1 MDAFTLLVIS
11 GMLLT
16 LYIVFL
22 LLKEFA
28 KSMKESKSGKVS
40 GRCELD

>member
-1 MDAFTLLVIS
+1 MKMDAFTLLVIS

-22 LLKEFA
+22 LEFA
-28 KSMKESKSGKVS
+28 KSMKESKLGKVN